1 MHTPD
6 EPQES
11 PLEQALERELAL
23 ADLFE
28 QPSLGPLDI
37 AQAVEHDADEEA
49 QD

>member
-1 MHTPD
+1 MHPPD
-6 EPQES
+6 EQES
-11 PLEQALERELAL
+11 TFEQALERELAL

-37 AQAVEHDADEEA
+37 AQAVEHEADEEA